1 MVDGELTTDL
11 AIIYCIVQLY
21 ERLYVEDG
29 AWRALL
35 DGLEYYLIA
44 DKNAEWLDKLFDNEE
59 VLGVITGF
67 YGNKAPGLDGP
78 LAFS

>member
-1 MVDGELTTDL
+1 MSVYTLRMVL
-11 AIIYCIVQLY
+11 
-21 ERLYVEDG
+21 ED
-29 AWRALL
+29 LL

-67 YGNKAPGLDGP
+67 YGNEALELDGP
-78 LAFS
+78 LAFSQTC